1 MEDKLLTIFVAVMG
15 LLSTVIGFVLGQRLE
30 KHKQTMVIKSNLLL
44 PIEDWL
50 NGAERMN
57 GMLGDTVG
65 AISAGL
71 PIPVIYNFEERRTIQ
86 QKMSEGTNKVLGI
99 LLSESLLTRQ
109 NKKQVNTLSEN
120 IGQISQILQRELLP
134 LENEISALGNKGQ
147 ITDEMRN
154 SVISVNGKLNLL
166 LFASHSLI
174 AKIKTHFA

>member
-1 MEDKLLTIFVAVMG
+1 MDEKFIAALG
-15 LLSTVIGFVLGQRLE
+15 LLASVICFYLGQIFERR
-30 KHKQTMVIKSNLLL
+30 KQTMIIKSNLLI

-57 GMLGDTVG
+57 GMLSDTVS

-86 QKMSEGTNKVLGI
+86 QKMSEGTNNVLGI
-99 LLSESLLTRQ
+99 LVSKGLYTIN
-109 NKKQVNTLSEN
+109 NKKQINTLTEN

-134 LENEISALGNKGQ
+134 LEDEVSALGNSGIINEEIRKR
-147 ITDEMRN
+147 IE
-154 SVISVNGKLNLL
+154 SVNGRLNLL

-174 AKIKTHFA
+174 AKIKTYYA

>member
-57 GMLGDTVG
+57 GMLGDTVS
-65 AISAGL
+65 AISSGL
-71 PIPVIYNFEERRTIQ
+71 PIPIIYNFEERRIIH

-99 LLSESLLTRQ
+99 LQSEGLLTRN
-109 NKKQVNTLSEN
+109 NKKQINTLSEN

-134 LENEISALGNKGQ
+134 LENAISGLGEKRQ
-147 ITDEMRN
+147 IPEELRRG
-154 SVISVNGKLNLL
+154 VISVNGKLNVL

-174 AKIKTHFA
+174 AKIKTRYE